1 MKKIEVYGA
10 ENLSNILVF
19 LSKRDKFL
27 SGHAVSPKTKLIINE
42 VFDSLSS

>member
-1 MKKIEVYGA
+1 MEQKI
-10 ENLSNILVF
+10 SQTFWVF
-19 LSKRDKFL
+19 LSKRDEFL

>member
-1 MKKIEVYGA
+1 MEQKI
-10 ENLSNILVF
+10 SQTFCFF